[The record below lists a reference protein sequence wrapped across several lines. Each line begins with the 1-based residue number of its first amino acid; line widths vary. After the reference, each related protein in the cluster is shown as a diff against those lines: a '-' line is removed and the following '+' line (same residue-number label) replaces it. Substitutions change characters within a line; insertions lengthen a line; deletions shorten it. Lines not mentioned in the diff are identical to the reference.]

1 MTNNLQQL
9 DKNGEIFL
17 KFFWG
22 CEPISLFGRK
32 TGCTLLL
39 RRTAPTQASAGYP
52 LPSGSPWAGAQGI
65 SKAATPG
72 IVRSDQNHLI
82 EVLF

>member
-9 DKNGEIFL
+9 DKNEEIFW

-22 CEPISLFGRK
+22 CEPISLFGCK

-39 RRTAPTQASAGYP
+39 RHKAVQRLQRGIRFHPAARERTIRDELTGR
-52 LPSGSPWAGAQGI
+52 I
-65 SKAATPG
+65 T
-72 IVRSDQNHLI
+72 H
-82 EVLF
+82 

>member
-9 DKNGEIFL
+9 DKNEEIFW

-22 CEPISLFGRK
+22 CEPISLFGCK

-39 RRTAPTQASAGYP
+39 RRRAQHKLQRGIRFHPAAPGREY
-52 LPSGSPWAGAQGI
+52 
-65 SKAATPG
+65 
-72 IVRSDQNHLI
+72 R
-82 EVLF
+82 E